1 MIYKHRDY
9 KFRAWHKG
17 QQKMYSPE
25 EMGRDQL
32 TLSVDGRGFVNV
44 HGQDTRLSK
53 FYDYMIPMQYTG
65 LKDKN
70 GTEIY
75 EGDIVKVLY
84 DGWLSKDDSDPRTID
99 QYTYDIADTGLVV
112 FVYGGFSAHVG
123 KDRMGY
129 DCYKSL
135 LSEPHGFVQVIGNQ
149 FENPELM
156 EGI

>member
-1 MIYKHRDY
+1 MSIEYPRREY
-9 KFRAWHKG
+9 KFRAWHER

-32 TLSVDGRGFVNV
+32 TLSVDGRGFINV

-53 FYDYMIPMQYTG
+53 FYDYMIPMQYIG

-75 EGDIVKVLY
+75 EGDII
-84 DGWLSKDDSDPRTID
+84 DSEHVYVGRNKRSIV
-99 QYTYDIADTGLVV
+99 TYIT
-112 FVYGGFSAHVG
+112 
-123 KDRMGY
+123 KETKPIGY
-129 DCYKSL
+129 DFGWWMDQTPWGGSL
-135 LSEPHGFVQVIGNQ
+135 NREWDLVRVGTLKVIGNIY
-149 FENPELM
+149 ENPELM